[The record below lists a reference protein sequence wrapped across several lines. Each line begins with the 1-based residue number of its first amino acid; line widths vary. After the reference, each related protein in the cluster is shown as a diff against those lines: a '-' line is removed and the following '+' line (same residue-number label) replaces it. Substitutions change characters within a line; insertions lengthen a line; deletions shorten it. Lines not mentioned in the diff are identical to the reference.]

1 MRLVEKSKLILTND
15 FFNKKTYVLTP
26 IYSAYKTELAE
37 INEKIEKAKA
47 ELLNIENKITEN
59 TKLVEGRMKLINEL
73 ESNLTMIRLEI
84 TEIQSVEFPQE
95 ADVEVMVSYTFFKK
109 KNVIN

>member
-15 FFNKKTYVLTP
+15 FFNKKTHVLTP

-47 ELLNIENKITEN
+47 ELLQIDNKILEN
-59 TKLVEGRMKLINEL
+59 TKLVEGRCKLINEL
-73 ESNLTMIRLEI
+73 ESNLRMIRLEI
-84 TEIQSVEFPQE
+84 TEIESVEFPQE
-95 ADVEVMVSYTFFKK
+95 ADVEVMVRYTFF
-109 KNVIN
+109 